1 MNTRSTFA
9 VLASLVSAIAAFAQA
24 PAPAAPDAGAAKPA
38 RPRRV
43 HPMAALMANPDAW
56 VEPEHFIAI
65 VNEGGAADA
74 AWLAEF
80 VPTVG
85 KYCQLRLEIVEIAAE
100 PDASPAALV
109 ARARA
114 AAGDKARA
122 FLVLADDFSEP
133 IVTAPGSGWAVMS
146 PAWVTADK
154 EADAEKTKDRMGK
167 QVYRALGLM
176 FGAGFRIEREAVL
189 RDAATPAALD
199 EALSRNFHPQ
209 NLSVVQQVAQR
220 MGIEQRHLKPRSEQE
235 ALGLIPPRA
244 PKPAP
249 APEGAAPMAPPA
261 P

>member
-1 MNTRSTFA
+1 MTIHRVPLVLIPLFA
-9 VLASLVSAIAAFAQA
+9 AIATFGQA
-24 PAPAAPDAGAAKPA
+24 PAPTAPDADAAKAA
-38 RPRRV
+38 RPRRP
-43 HPMAALMANPDAW
+43 HPMAALMANPAAW
-56 VEPEHFIAI
+56 IEPEHFIAI

-80 VPTVG
+80 VPSIE
-85 KYCQLRLEIVEIAAE
+85 KYCQLRMQIVDIAAE
-100 PDASPAALV
+100 QDASPAALV

-122 FLVLADDFSEP
+122 FLVLSDDFAEP

-146 PAWVTADK
+146 PAWVNADK
-154 EADAEKTKDRMGK
+154 EADVQKTHDRMGK
-167 QVYRALGLM
+167 QFYRTLGLM

-189 RDAATPAALD
+189 RDAPSPAALD

-209 NLSVVQQVAQR
+209 NLAVVQQVAQR
-220 MGIEQRHLKPRSEQE
+220 MGIEMRRLKPRAELE
-235 ALGLIPPRA
+235 AMGLLPPRA

-249 APEGAAPMAPPA
+249 APEGAAPAPA